1 MQIYI
6 NFIEFKQTII
16 PANIHYL
23 IHHVENLATF
33 GILSDYIKH
42 YSDKYKAVSIQFVD
56 DFINQQGEN
65 KKKGIAIIS
74 IIIVGVVFAIAIL
87 GLIVANL
94 AKVLCK
100 NTALKL
106 LN

>member
-1 MQIYI
+1 M
-6 NFIEFKQTII
+6 
-16 PANIHYL
+16 
-23 IHHVENLATF
+23 
-33 GILSDYIKH
+33 
-42 YSDKYKAVSIQFVD
+42 SIQFVD

-106 LN
+106 FI